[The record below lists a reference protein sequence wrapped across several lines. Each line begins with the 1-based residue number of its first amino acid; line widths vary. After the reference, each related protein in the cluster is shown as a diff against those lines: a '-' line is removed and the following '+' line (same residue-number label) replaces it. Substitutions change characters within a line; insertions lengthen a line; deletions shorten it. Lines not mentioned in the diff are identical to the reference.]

1 MRLIKLLTH
10 SPALIFLHLSLLL
23 IVAGGVTTWLT
34 AREDMVVLRPGEP
47 VALYGMTL
55 ELREFETV
63 WYPGGSMPRNYQS
76 HLLINGAER
85 TLAVNAPVSVGRWR
99 LYQQSFTPDGCS
111 VIALRADRPGT
122 TLTFIGYA
130 VFALAGLAALL
141 RRAGRRRRVTRA
153 AIFAGAVFLSSLSSA
168 ASEAVPVVRPEVADS
183 MARVQVAYQGRIVPY
198 ATVARD
204 ALQKIYGKSSYK
216 GLSPE
221 RTILSLT
228 LFPDRWN
235 DLPIIKT
242 RTGTVSYNDC
252 FDADGKYLMYDD
264 VDADERVGI
273 ILLLRA
279 GEFFAKSDAQPL
291 SEARVEAEIVYN
303 RIPSTLIIFILL
315 FLAAFASFGAKRLRR
330 VARAVAVA
338 ALLLQL
344 AVIALQCFLLSHGP
358 FASTFETL
366 QFLVAAVVI
375 LSLSVGGAQ
384 APGLLAAG
392 CMALVA
398 HLQASNPMVTPL
410 MPVLHSPWLSLHV
423 SLVMTSYA
431 MLLVVAAMASYG
443 LFRERDA
450 MRSRALRLLHPAVY
464 LLGLGIITGSI
475 WANEAWG
482 RYWGWDPK
490 ETAALITFL
499 IYAIPLHL
507 KKPSLWWL
515 ILPLLSVA
523 MTYFGVN
530 LLPSLHAYS

>member
-1 MRLIKLLTH
+1 MRLIKLLFRSRT
-10 SPALIFLHLSLLL
+10 LILLHLSLLL
-23 IVAGGVTTWLT
+23 IVAGGMTTWLT
-34 AREDMVVLRPGEP
+34 AREDVVVLKPGEP
-47 VALYGMTL
+47 VSVYGMTL
-55 ELREFETV
+55 ELREFETI

-76 HLLINGAER
+76 HLSINDAER
-85 TLAVNAPVSVGRWR
+85 TLAVNAPLTVGQWR

-111 VIALRADRPGT
+111 VITLRSDRPGT
-122 TLTFIGYA
+122 VLTFIGYA
-130 VFALAGLAALL
+130 LFAIAGLAALL
-141 RRAGRRRRVTRA
+141 RRVWKRRPPTRS
-153 AIFAGAVFLSSLSSA
+153 VLSSLFSLLFALSSSA
-168 ASEAVPVVRPEVADS
+168 AVPVVRPEVADS
-183 MARVQVAYQGRIVPY
+183 IARVQVAYQGRIVPY

-235 DLPIIKT
+235 DQPIIKT
-242 RTGTVSYNDC
+242 RKGYISYNGC
-252 FDADGKYLMYDD
+252 FDADGNYLMYDD
-264 VDADERVGI
+264 LDADERLGI

-279 GEFFAKSDAQPL
+279 GSFFAKSETQPL
-291 SEARVEAEIVYN
+291 SAARVEAEIVYN

-315 FLAAFASFGAKRLRR
+315 FIAAFASFGAKRLHH
-330 VARAVAVA
+330 VARAVAWS
-338 ALLLQL
+338 ALAFQL
-344 AVIALQCFLLSHGP
+344 AVIALQCYLLSHGP

-398 HLQASNPMVTPL
+398 HLQAANPMVTPL

-431 MLLVVAAMASYG
+431 MFFVVAAMAAYG
-443 LFRERDA
+443 LFRDHDI
-450 MRSRALRLLHPAVY
+450 MRGRALRLLHPAVY

-515 ILPLLSVA
+515 ILPLISVA